1 MKSLNLVFFIVFPV
15 LLSFSSS
22 GLCQVTDSESDID
35 PQKMMNAAEEI
46 MVAANT
52 CALITL
58 GDEGFP
64 RARAMDPF
72 APESDFTVWFGTN
85 PNSRKVFQ
93 IKKDPRV
100 SLYYLA
106 NDASGYVTI
115 HGVAHLVNDPQ
126 EIENRWKEEWAAF
139 YPDRSKGYILIKV
152 SPLWMEVVSYT
163 HGITGDSVTWQ
174 PPILEFDRI
183 K

>member
-1 MKSLNLVFFIVFPV
+1 MKSLNPALFIAFPI
-15 LLSFSSS
+15 LLSFSFN
-22 GLCQVTDSESDID
+22 GLCQITDPESNPDS
-35 PQKMMNAAEEI
+35 QTLMNAAKEI
-46 MVAANT
+46 MNAAST

-58 GDEGFP
+58 DEEGLP

-72 APESDFTVWFGTN
+72 APESDLTVWFGTN

-93 IKKDPRV
+93 IKKDSRV

-115 HGVAHLVNDPQ
+115 YGEAQLVNDPQ
-126 EIENRWKEEWAAF
+126 EIEHRWKEEWEAY
-139 YPDRSKGYILIKV
+139 YPDRSKDYLLIKV
-152 SPLWMEVVSYT
+152 SPRSIEVVSYP
-163 HGITGDSVTWQ
+163 HGIIGDPVTWQ
-174 PPILEFDRI
+174 PPNLEFDTI